1 MKGDTV
7 DVFPS
12 YKDIFY
18 RISFFGDEIESIKEM
33 EYLTNKTISEVESV
47 MIFPAEEHTGVDIV
61 STGIKPLIEKE
72 LEDRLRELRSRKS
85 WKHSDWKHE

>member
-1 MKGDTV
+1 
-7 DVFPS
+7 
-12 YKDIFY
+12 
-18 RISFFGDEIESIKEM
+18 M

-72 LEDRLRELRSRKS
+72 LEDRLRELRSEGKS
-85 WKHSDWKHE
+85 WSTAIKHE